1 MGSLSQQAHGPPDA
15 PRSKEEL
22 LLHAKDFINQY
33 FTSFE
38 MNKTRAHFHRLGEI
52 NDLIEKSG
60 TYDLTMAELTFGAK
74 HAWRNA
80 PGCIG
85 RSQWSKLQVFDA
97 REIET
102 PREMFEALC
111 SHIRYATNEGK
122 IRSTITIFPQ
132 RKEGRP
138 DFRVWNT
145 QLISYAG
152 YKLGDGKVIG
162 DPANVEFTE
171 MCVEMGWKPKH
182 GMFDLL
188 PLVLSAA
195 ENSPEYFELPTELV
209 LEVTLKHPE
218 YPWFA
223 EMGLKWYALPTDS
236 GMLLDC
242 GGLEF
247 PSCPF
252 NGWFMGTMI
261 GSRNLCDPHRYNM
274 LEPIGLKMG
283 LNTETAS
290 SLWKDQVLIEA
301 NVAVLFSFESAN
313 VTIVNHHDAST
324 DFILHMDKEIKLRG
338 GCPSDWVRMVPPMSG
353 STLEVFHQEMLLYNL
368 HPAFVRQDIKPWRK
382 HSWKKD
388 QNVPISSCN
397 LRRKLGFKA
406 LARAVEFSA
415 SLMSKALSSRVKCSI
430 LYATETGRSKR
441 FARRLY
447 EIFKPVFHS
456 RVICMDDYVVES
468 LEHESLVMVITSTF
482 SNGEPPEN
490 GKDFA
495 QSLLDMKRKYDCDR
509 RFVESCS
516 SISTCIKS
524 SIFTEGPLA
533 ADVMGDKHSLAMGTG
548 PLCNVRFAVFGLG
561 SKAYPYYAAYGKYI
575 YLMFQKLGAERLVDF
590 CSGDALYGQEES
602 FRTWSLGVFKASI
615 EAFCLGEYVN
625 TTPGPQTKGD
635 LISCSLD
642 KVRIVPVEI
651 CKEPDLCQVLSN
663 IHGKEIT
670 PFMLS
675 ERIQLQAKDSDQQTI
690 LVKMHMPNATDLK
703 YAPGDHVGIFPANSP
718 DIVDAILV
726 RLDTTIGPDQVIR
739 TDIST
744 QLEGTDE
751 TWRSHEKL
759 PNCSLRTA
767 FSFLLDVT
775 TTPSQ
780 EILQVLASQAS
791 SDMDKHRLQLLATNS
806 EAYEKWRLDLSPNI
820 LDILDEFP
828 SPKIPPSLLLT
839 QLPLLQPRYYSIS
852 SSQQKTPNEVHATI
866 AVVRFKTQDG
876 DGPVHEGVCSSWL
889 NRSPVGT
896 VVPCFLRSAPHFRLP
911 EEPSLPIIMIGPGSG
926 IAPFRSFWQQ
936 RLGEIENFMPFCEN
950 TMLSCEKTM
959 PSCENTMSSCDNTVP
974 SCENPVPSC
983 ENTIPSCENTML
995 SCENTVPSCENTVP
1009 SCEST
1014 VPSCE
1019 STVPSCES
1027 TVPSCESTVPSCE
1040 STMPSCESTMPSC
1053 ESTMPSC
1060 ENTVPSY
1067 ESTMPFCQITVPSQT
1082 KKHFGEMVLYTGC
1095 RTAKHMIYAAELE
1108 EMQRLGVL
1116 SNYHVALSREAAL
1129 PKMYVQDI
1137 MIKNAA
1143 AVFEIMKSG
1152 GHFCVSGDVS
1162 MAHDVTKALELVLC
1176 QQGGIERE
1184 EAAKEV
1190 MDLRDNDRFHEDIF
1204 GSFVRKTGEKR
1215 SEDQ

>member
-22 LLHAKDFINQY
+22 LIHAKDFINQY
-33 FTSFE
+33 FTSFQ

-97 REIET
+97 REIGT

-290 SLWKDQVLIEA
+290 SLWKDRVLIEV
-301 NVAVLFSFESAN
+301 NVAVLYSFESAN

-324 DFILHMDKEIKLRG
+324 DFISHMDKEIKLRG

-368 HPAFVRQDIKPWRK
+368 HPAFVRQDVKPWKK
-382 HSWKKD
+382 HVWKSD
-388 QNVPISSCN
+388 QSVPINSCN
-397 LRRKLGFKA
+397 PKRKLGFKA

-430 LYATETGRSKR
+430 FYATETGRSER
-441 FARRLY
+441 FARRLS

-456 RVICMDDYVVES
+456 RVVCMDDYAVET

-482 SNGEPPEN
+482 GNGEPPEN
-490 GKDFA
+490 GKQFA
-495 QSLLDMKRKYDCDR
+495 QSLLDMKRKYDCDLG
-509 RFVESCS
+509 FLESCS

-524 SIFTEGPLA
+524 SILTEGPLA
-533 ADVMGDKHSLAMGTG
+533 ADVIGDRQSLAMGTG

-575 YLMFQKLGAERLVDF
+575 YLMLQELGAERLVNY
-590 CSGDALYGQEES
+590 CAGDALYGQEQS
-602 FRTWSLGVFKASI
+602 FRAWSEEVFKASC
-615 EAFCLGEYVN
+615 EAFCLDN
-625 TTPGPQTKGD
+625 RNDAPGPQTKGD
-635 LISCSLD
+635 CS
-642 KVRIVPVEI
+642 KVRIVPVEN
-651 CKEPDLCQVLSN
+651 CQEPDLCQVLRN
-663 IHGKEIT
+663 IHGKEVMPLI
-670 PFMLS
+670 LA

-690 LVKMHMPNATDLK
+690 LIKLDAHNATDLK
-703 YAPGDHVGIFPANSP
+703 YAPGDHVAIFPANSP
-718 DIVDAILV
+718 EIVDAILV
-726 RLDTTIGPDQVIR
+726 RLDTSKGPSPDQVVK
-739 TDIST
+739 TEIST
-744 QLEGTDE
+744 QLGTND
-751 TWRSHEKL
+751 TWRSHL
-759 PNCSLRTA
+759 PICTSRTA

-775 TTPSQ
+775 TPPSQ
-780 EILQVLASQAS
+780 EILQVLATQAS
-791 SDMDKHRLQLLATNS
+791 SDMDKHKLEQLASNS

-820 LDILDEFP
+820 LEILDEFP
-828 SPKIPPSLLLT
+828 SLKIPPSLLLT

-852 SSQQKTPNEVHATI
+852 SSQQKNPNEVHATI

-889 NRSPVGT
+889 NRSPIGT
-896 VVPCFLRSAPHFRLP
+896 VVPCFLRSAPHFHLP
-911 EEPSLPIIMIGPGSG
+911 EDPSLPIIMIGPGSG

-936 RLGEIENFMPFCEN
+936 RLGEIENTMPSCEN
-950 TMLSCEKTM
+950 TMLSCETTIPSCENSMPSCENTM
-959 PSCENTMSSCDNTVP
+959 PSCENTMP
-974 SCENPVPSC
+974 SCENTIPSC
-983 ENTIPSCENTML
+983 ENTIPSCENTM
-995 SCENTVPSCENTVP
+995 PSCENTIP
-1009 SCEST
+1009 SWER
-1014 VPSCE
+1014 
-1019 STVPSCES
+1019 
-1027 TVPSCESTVPSCE
+1027 
-1040 STMPSCESTMPSC
+1040 TMQP
-1053 ESTMPSC
+1053 
-1060 ENTVPSY
+1060 
-1067 ESTMPFCQITVPSQT
+1067 CQIILPSQT

-1108 EMQRLGVL
+1108 EMKRLGVL

-1137 MIKNAA
+1137 IIKNAA
-1143 AVFEIMKSG
+1143 AVYEIVMKKG
-1152 GHFCVSGDVS
+1152 GHFYVSGDVS
-1162 MAHDVTKALELVLC
+1162 MAHDVTRALELVLC
-1176 QQGGIERE
+1176 QQGGRE
-1184 EAAKEV
+1184 ASQQV
-1190 MDLRDNDRFHEDIF
+1190 MSLRDENLFHEDIF
-1204 GSFVRKTGEKR
+1204 GSFVRKAGGQR
-1215 SEDQ
+1215 SEDE